1 MNKTQQF
8 LYNYYAKLST
18 IDSKTAGSQEAVSI
32 LKNFIQKSIKL
43 YDFDD
48 LEYLLDKIDM
58 DKVPYVCLNTIV
70 KTLRP
75 YSSEF
80 EFWYEF
86 VADVEK
92 RK

>member
-1 MNKTQQF
+1 MNKTQQW

-18 IDSKTAGSQEAVSI
+18 IDSKEAVSI
-32 LKNFIQKSIKL
+32 LKNFIQKAIKL

-48 LEYLLDKIDM
+48 LEYLLDNIDM
-58 DKVPYVCLNTIV
+58 DKVPYECLNTIV

-75 YSSEF
+75 YCSEF

-86 VADVEK
+86 VADVQK

>member
-1 MNKTQQF
+1 MNKTQQW
-8 LYNYYAKLST
+8 LYNYYSKLPT
-18 IDSKTAGSQEAVSI
+18 IDSKEAVSI
-32 LKNFIQKSIKL
+32 IKDFIQKAIKL

-48 LEYLLDKIDM
+48 LEYLLDNIDM
-58 DKVPYVCLNTIV
+58 DIVPYECLNTVV

-75 YSSEF
+75 YSTEF

-86 VADVEK
+86 VADVQK

>member
-1 MNKTQQF
+1 MNKTQQW
-8 LYNYYAKLST
+8 LNSYYAKLPT
-18 IDSKTAGSQEAVSI
+18 IDSKEAVSI
-32 LKNFIQKSIKL
+32 IKDFIQKAIKL

-48 LEYLLDKIDM
+48 LEYLLDNINM
-58 DKVPYVCLNTIV
+58 DIVPYECLNTVV

-75 YSSEF
+75 YSTEF

-86 VADVEK
+86 VADVNK

>member
-1 MNKTQQF
+1 MNKTQQW
-8 LYNYYAKLST
+8 LNSYYAKLPT
-18 IDSKTAGSQEAVSI
+18 IDITEAVSI
-32 LKNFIQKSIKL
+32 LKDFLQQSIKL

-75 YSSEF
+75 YCSEF

-86 VADVEK
+86 VADVNK

>member
-1 MNKTQQF
+1 MNKTQQW
-8 LYNYYAKLST
+8 LDNYYIKLAT
-18 IDSKTAGSQEAVSI
+18 IDSTEAVSI
-32 LKNFIQKSIKL
+32 LKEFLQQSIKL

-48 LEYLLDKIDM
+48 LEYLLDNIDM
-58 DKVPYVCLNTIV
+58 NKVPYECLNTIV

-75 YSSEF
+75 YCSEF

-86 VADVEK
+86 VADVNK

>member
-1 MNKTQQF
+1 MNKTQQW
-8 LYNYYAKLST
+8 LDNYYIKLAT
-18 IDSKTAGSQEAVSI
+18 IDSTEAVSI
-32 LKNFIQKSIKL
+32 LKEFLQQSIKL

-48 LEYLLDKIDM
+48 LEYLLDNIDM
-58 DKVPYVCLNTIV
+58 NKVPYECLNTIV

-75 YSSEF
+75 YCSEF

-86 VADVEK
+86 VADVKK